1 VKDAGGAA
9 SLAIL
14 FGAADRFAW
23 LGLVFLPWLDRVRVL
38 EHGAKDYGSV
48 CTAGERKGIATAE
61 AVAVSLP
68 LVSSRVAAVCR
79 PRLLQC
85 CQTHITSVLKLFL
98 SLNF

>member
-79 PRLLQC
+79 HGC
-85 CQTHITSVLKLFL
+85 FSAVKHILPLFL
-98 SLNF
+98 NCFCR